1 MSAVPVPDPV
11 VEDRRERILLTGD
24 LPSPANPPDRLPV
37 PHPLPVAAGDPLR
50 HRAAPAAPARPRGRP
65 PSHRV
70 ACHWAEQIEA
80 GEITPHAV
88 AATATEQRDL
98 SQDKGD
104 FLGPASVTEAL

>member
-1 MSAVPVPDPV
+1 M
-11 VEDRRERILLTGD
+11 
-24 LPSPANPPDRLPV
+24 
-37 PHPLPVAAGDPLR
+37 PVAAGDPLR
-50 HRAAPAAPARPRGRP
+50 RRAARSCASVDLAGVSAC
-65 PSHRV
+65 HRV

>member
-1 MSAVPVPDPV
+1 MTCPP
-11 VEDRRERILLTGD
+11 RRT
-24 LPSPANPPDRLPV
+24 
-37 PHPLPVAAGDPLR
+37 
-50 HRAAPAAPARPRGRP
+50 RP
-65 PSHRV
+65 PGAGSTPGARGGRRPCCDTERPQLRQLDLAGVSPSRRV
-70 ACHWAEQIEA
+70 ACHWVEQIEA